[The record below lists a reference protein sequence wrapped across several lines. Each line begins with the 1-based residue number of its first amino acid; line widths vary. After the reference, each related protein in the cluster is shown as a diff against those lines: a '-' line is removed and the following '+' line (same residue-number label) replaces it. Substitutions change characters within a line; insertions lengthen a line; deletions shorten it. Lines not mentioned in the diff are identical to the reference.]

1 MADQS
6 IAGAS
11 APTQTT
17 KQPSKF
23 TTFLKRLVTE
33 HPLGT
38 VGALITLVLLLTGIF
53 ADSIAPFGMNETAM
67 QYRLAL
73 PDERYL
79 LGADELGR
87 DVFTRIIYGA
97 RISLVVG
104 LGATILSTAISLMIG
119 MVSGYLGGLV
129 DTVTQRFVDAW
140 MSIPGLIILMVM
152 VTIITPGIFSIILVL
167 GVTTGIEGS
176 RIIRGAVI
184 AIKEDAYV
192 SAATAIGGR
201 TSTILL
207 RHILPNILAPT
218 IVLFSLRVPGAILAE
233 AGLSF
238 LGFGIPPP
246 YPSWGGMLS
255 GDTRWHMYA
264 APHLVIWPGVALAI
278 VVYGTNMFGDA
289 LRDILDPR
297 LRGGAGRFGGGK
309 TKKGMRQR
317 AAQLNGGVA
326 PGSLNGGK
334 LQEPQTSGP
343 AVPRERSPDPP
354 GS

>member
-1 MADQS
+1 MADRGN
-6 IAGAS
+6 AGAA
-11 APTQTT
+11 APTQT
-17 KQPSKF
+17 KQPSKI

-53 ADSIAPFGMNETAM
+53 ADYLAPYGMNETAM

-73 PDERYL
+73 PNERYL

-97 RISLVVG
+97 RISLIVG
-104 LGATILSTAISLMIG
+104 LGATILSTAVSLLIG
-119 MVSGYLGGLV
+119 MISGYLGGPV
-129 DTVTQRFVDAW
+129 DTLTQRFVESTDKGGSWRFAPGRYIGRLSKP
-140 MSIPGLIILMVM
+140 SIAGGL
-152 VTIITPGIFSIILVL
+152 FSIIVVL
-167 GVTTGIEGS
+167 GITTGIEGS
-176 RIIRGAVI
+176 RIIRSAVI

-192 SAATAIGGR
+192 AAASAIGGSTR
-201 TSTILL
+201 TILL

-264 APHLVIWPGVALAI
+264 APHLVIWPGVALAV

-309 TKKGMRQR
+309 VRRGMRQKV
-317 AAQLNGGVA
+317 AALNGGA
-326 PGSLNGGK
+326 PAGSLNGGEA
-334 LQEPQTSGP
+334 QARSTAGTS
-343 AVPRERSPDPP
+343 ARAEH
-354 GS
+354 

>member
-1 MADQS
+1 MADRG
-6 IAGAS
+6 IAGAP
-11 APTQTT
+11 APTQT
-17 KQPSKF
+17 KQPSKV
-23 TTFLKRLVTE
+23 TTFARRLVTE

-53 ADSIAPFGMNETAM
+53 AESIAPFGMNETAM

-73 PDERYL
+73 PNERYL

-104 LGATILSTAISLMIG
+104 LGATILSTAISLLIG

-140 MSIPGLIILMVM
+140 MSIPSLIILMVM
-152 VTIITPGIFSIILVL
+152 VTIITPGILSIIVVL
-167 GVTTGIEGS
+167 GITTGIEGS
-176 RIIRGAVI
+176 RIIRSAVI

-192 SAATAIGGR
+192 AAASAIGGSTR
-201 TSTILL
+201 TILL

-218 IVLFSLRVPGAILAE
+218 IVLFSLRVPGAILSE

-309 TKKGMRQR
+309 IQKGMRQKM
-317 AAQLNGGVA
+317 AQLNGGA
-326 PGSLNGGK
+326 PSGSLNGR
-334 LQEPQTSGP
+334 ETQTPSSSATGSSARAGP
-343 AVPRERSPDPP
+343 PDIT
-354 GS
+354 

>member
-1 MADQS
+1 MADRG
-6 IAGAS
+6 IAGAP
-11 APTQTT
+11 APTQTE
-17 KQPSKF
+17 QPSKF
-23 TTFLKRLVTE
+23 TMFFRRLVTE

-53 ADSIAPFGMNETAM
+53 ADYLAPFGMNETAM

-73 PDERYL
+73 PNERYL

-87 DVFTRIIYGA
+87 DLFTRIIYGA
-97 RISLVVG
+97 RISLIVG
-104 LGATILSTAISLMIG
+104 LGATILSTAISLLIG
-119 MVSGYLGGLV
+119 MVSGYLGGPV

-140 MSIPGLIILMVM
+140 MSIPSLIILMVM
-152 VTIITPGIFSIILVL
+152 VTIITPGVLSIIVVL
-167 GVTTGIEGS
+167 GITTGIEGS
-176 RIIRGAVI
+176 RIIRSAVF

-192 SAATAIGGR
+192 SAAMAIGGR

-218 IVLFSLRVPGAILAE
+218 IVLFSLRVPGAILSE

-246 YPSWGGMLS
+246 YPSWGGMLA
-255 GDTRWHMYA
+255 GDTRWHMYG

-309 TKKGMRQR
+309 IRKGMRQKV
-317 AAQLNGGVA
+317 AQLNGGA
-326 PGSLNGGK
+326 PADSLNGGEA
-334 LQEPQTSGP
+334 QAPSTAGTSARGEP
-343 AVPRERSPDPP
+343 
-354 GS
+354 